1 MITSRKD
8 LFYKIYDELVD
19 NGLIEENNANF
30 SDEYAAKREFVRT
43 LDYIFQDYYILDQMH
58 EIKEFQFL
66 IGISNIL

>member
-19 NGLIEENNANF
+19 NGLIEENNGNF

-58 EIKEFQFL
+58 EIKDK
-66 IGISNIL
+66 

>member
-58 EIKEFQFL
+58 EIKDK
-66 IGISNIL
+66 